1 MNRLEHLRRIAELRE
16 TRYYQQN
23 VRRPRIFRDRGNPL
37 DVLNDEEFRQ
47 RYRMTRPMFFELVN
61 SVQFDLKYDTKRNH
75 ALTAA
80 QQLMIALRFFASGS
94 FQQVIGDT
102 INVNK
107 STVCRTIARVTKA
120 LLKQQKTIIFWPTQ
134 EECARSALKLHE
146 NNSFPCVEGI
156 VDGTHIPILR
166 PNIQEEA
173 YVNRKDF
180 HSINVQICGN
190 GDLQIIDV
198 VAKWPGSVHDSRIL
212 KNSKLYEKFREG
224 ELPSLPNG
232 VILGDSGYPLLEW
245 LLFPFVEHPG
255 MTAAQKLYNKAHKSA
270 RAVIERII
278 GILKRRWA
286 CLNGLRFKPGKCCEV
301 IVVCCMLYNF
311 CRNVFL
317 NDDEEEATGDSSN
330 ADEVY
335 QDDINETEEGRQKR
349 DEFVRSFST

>member
-1 MNRLEHLRRIAELRE
+1 M
-16 TRYYQQN
+16 
-23 VRRPRIFRDRGNPL
+23 
-37 DVLNDEEFRQ
+37 
-47 RYRMTRPMFFELVN
+47 
-61 SVQFDLKYDTKRNH
+61 
-75 ALTAA
+75 
-80 QQLMIALRFFASGS
+80 
-94 FQQVIGDT
+94 
-102 INVNK
+102 
-107 STVCRTIARVTKA
+107 
-120 LLKQQKTIIFWPTQ
+120 
-134 EECARSALKLHE
+134 
-146 NNSFPCVEGI
+146 
-156 VDGTHIPILR
+156 
-166 PNIQEEA
+166 
-173 YVNRKDF
+173 NRKDF

-245 LLFPFVEHPG
+245 LIVPFVEHPG
-255 MTAAQKLYNKAHKSA
+255 MTAAQKLYNKARKSA
-270 RAVIERII
+270 SAVIERII

-301 IVVCCMLYNF
+301 IVVCCMLHNF

-349 DEFVRSFST
+349 DEFVRSFFT